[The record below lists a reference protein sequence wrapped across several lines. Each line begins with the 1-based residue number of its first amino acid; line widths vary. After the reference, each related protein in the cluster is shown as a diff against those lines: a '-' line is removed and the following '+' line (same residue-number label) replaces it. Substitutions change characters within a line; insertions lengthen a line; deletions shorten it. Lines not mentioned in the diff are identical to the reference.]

1 MRTTMKILDYL
12 IEMGRTFRQNNEEFK
27 GYKKNQKPK
36 PKKNKYCKVVKDFSH
51 DSYDIAE
58 AYEDGFEK
66 FNYGKRK
73 NK

>member
-1 MRTTMKILDYL
+1 
-12 IEMGRTFRQNNEEFK
+12 MGHTFRQNNEEFK

-36 PKKNKYCKVVKDFSH
+36 PKKNKYRKVVKNFSD